1 MKIVVS
7 GGTGFIGKPL
17 CRSLS
22 ASGHDVILLTRQ
34 SNVQLTSTG
43 THVRAVHWDGVTRGP
58 WEHALNGADAVI
70 NLAGK
75 PIADRRWTAAR
86 KKAIVQS
93 RVGTT
98 RLLVDAC
105 ASLPSVPP
113 VLINGSAIGYSGP
126 RDNQPLRE
134 DDHIGSGFLADLC
147 RDWEQAAMAG
157 ERLGMRVVRVR
168 IGMVLGRDGGA
179 LPRMFLPFHLFLGGP
194 IAPGTQWVSWIHL
207 EDLARLLQW
216 AVTTASVTGAVNA
229 VSPHPIHMQEFA
241 ATLGKALGRP
251 SWLPVPAFALRV
263 VLGELST
270 LLTTGQRVDPSVALK
285 AGFTFW
291 YPHLLPALSEILH
304 GAS

>member
-1 MKIVVS
+1 MKIVVT
-7 GGTGFIGKPL
+7 GGTGFIGRPL
-17 CRSLS
+17 CRLLS
-22 ASGHDVILLTRQ
+22 TNGHDVILITRQ
-34 SNVQLTSTG
+34 SDLRPAPIDAGVTS
-43 THVRAVHWDGVTRGP
+43 VRWDGITRGS
-58 WEHALNGADAVI
+58 WEHALNGAGAVI
-70 NLAGK
+70 NLAGE

-113 VLINGSAIGYSGP
+113 VLINGSAIGYYGP
-126 RDNQPLRE
+126 RGDALLHE
-134 DDHIGSGFLADLC
+134 DADIGSGFLADLC
-147 RDWEQAAMAG
+147 RDWEQAAIAG
-157 ERLGMRVVRVR
+157 EQLGMRVVRVR
-168 IGMVLGRDGGA
+168 IGMVLGLEGGA
-179 LPRMFLPFHLFLGGP
+179 LPRMLFPFRLFLGGP

-216 AVTTASVTGAVNA
+216 TVTTASVTGAVNA

-241 ATLGKALGRP
+241 TTLGKILGRP
-251 SWLPVPAFALRV
+251 SWLPVPSFVLRV
-263 VLGELST
+263 ALGELST

-291 YPHLLPALSEILH
+291 YPHLLPALSEIFH

>member
-43 THVRAVHWDGVTRGP
+43 THVRVVHWDGMTRGP
-58 WEHALNGADAVI
+58 WEYALNGADAVI

-75 PIADRRWTAAR
+75 PIADRRWTVAS

-93 RVGTT
+93 RIGAT
-98 RLLVDAC
+98 RLLVEAC
-105 ASLPSVPP
+105 ASLPNVPP
-113 VLINGSAIGYSGP
+113 VLVSGSAIGYYGP
-126 RDNQPLRE
+126 RDDQPLRE
-134 DDHIGSGFLADLC
+134 DDPIGSGFLADLC
-147 RDWEQAAMAG
+147 RDWEQVAMEG

-179 LPRMFLPFHLFLGGP
+179 LPRMLLPFRLFLGGP
-194 IAPGTQWVSWIHL
+194 ISPGTQWVSWIHL

-229 VSPHPIHMQEFA
+229 VSPHPIHTQEFA

-270 LLTTGQRVDPSVALK
+270 LLTTGQRVEPSVALK
-285 AGFTFW
+285 HGFTFW